1 MSLGSYS
8 DLKTAVA
15 NWVDREDLT
24 SRVPDFIALAESRIN
39 KNLRIR
45 QMERRSQMSTIANT
59 EYYGLPPGWLRG
71 RHVKLVKAYG
81 QADTDLE
88 YLTPESFDIVG
99 MRRYG
104 GGAGIPKYYTIIGN
118 EFRFLPKPTAVY
130 TVETIYYKK
139 LDALSDTQTSN
150 EVLADFPDIYL
161 YAAILEAAVFLKDAA
176 AAKDYGQLFG
186 NSITTAQ
193 SSDLEDRYSGGSLH
207 VVGEQIGV

>member
-24 SRVPDFIALAESRIN
+24 SRVPEFIALAEWRIN

-71 RHVKLVKAYG
+71 RHLKLVKAYG

-99 MRRYG
+99 M
-104 GGAGIPKYYTIIGN
+104 
-118 EFRFLPKPTAVY
+118 
-130 TVETIYYKK
+130 
-139 LDALSDTQTSN
+139 
-150 EVLADFPDIYL
+150 
-161 YAAILEAAVFLKDAA
+161 
-176 AAKDYGQLFG
+176 
-186 NSITTAQ
+186 
-193 SSDLEDRYSGGSLH
+193 
-207 VVGEQIGV
+207 